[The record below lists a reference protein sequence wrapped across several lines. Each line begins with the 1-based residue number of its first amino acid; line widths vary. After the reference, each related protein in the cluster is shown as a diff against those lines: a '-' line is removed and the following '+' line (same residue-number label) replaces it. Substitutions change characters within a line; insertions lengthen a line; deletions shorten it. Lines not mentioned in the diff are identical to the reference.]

1 MAFSGGVKLGDLD
14 DFLAPSQDCVK
25 PLIEATGG
33 GGPAKLG
40 ATDARGPPPAP
51 EVQRPNLIRSKKS
64 KSDPKAEIGQVTLS
78 DCLACSGCVTSAETV
93 LLQQQSGEEFLKR
106 AAEAAITV
114 VSVSGEVRTSIASH
128 WGEAPLTTIQKLTSA
143 LQQLGATYVLESSA
157 SEAMALLEGKAE
169 FIRRFR
175 GACRD
180 QSSTQSQLPLLTSHC
195 PGWTCY
201 AEKVVDP
208 SVLPHLIPI
217 RPPQQIQG
225 RLVKTCLLEAHN
237 RKRLYRWWRAR
248 SPLFAAESWWWLH
261 SHLEGN
267 GVAGKVATGCS
278 PLSPQD
284 VYHVSV
290 QPCFDRKIEA
300 SRPQFEAPDASGVR
314 EVDTVLTATELLDL
328 VKDLA
333 PEASAADEGEQ
344 VDSLGRLLPVCST
357 GSEALTDLLLGNLF
371 ADRPVPLVCPVKAN
385 AGSGGFIEHVFREA
399 AAELFQLPTVSPLQF
414 RNRQNDDMR
423 EVLLEDPKS
432 KRVLLKFVS
441 AYGFRNIQNVMRR
454 LTKSGTSPQNECGH
468 FVEIMACPGGCL
480 NGGGQ
485 IPAPK
490 KPGAGTQ
497 SGRKDRLNAL
507 EALHHSGHGVAVV
520 PPAEHPLMLP
530 LYRYIS
536 SRAVA
541 SASTETLEA
550 KRLPL
555 KELIGG
561 VAARSWLSAQWKS
574 LKVDDEGKAVVGA
587 SVLKW

>member
-33 GGPAKLG
+33 GSAKLG
-40 ATDARGPPPAP
+40 KTDARGPISAP
-51 EVQRPNLIRSKKS
+51 QVERPNLIRSKKS

-106 AAEAAITV
+106 VVASPLTV
-114 VSVSGEVRTSIASH
+114 VSISGEVRTSIASH
-128 WGEAPLTTIQKLTSA
+128 WKETPLVTMQKLAA
-143 LQQLGATYVLESSA
+143 LLQGLGATYILEASA

-169 FIRRFR
+169 FIRRFKA
-175 GACRD
+175 ACGD
-180 QSSTQSQLPLLTSHC
+180 HPSDEMQLPLLTSHC

-237 RKRLYRWWRAR
+237 RRRLYRWWRVR
-248 SPLFAAESWWWLH
+248 SPLFAAQSWWWLQ
-261 SHLEGN
+261 SHLEDN
-267 GVAGKVATGCS
+267 GAAGHRVAGYK

-300 SRPQFEAPDASGVR
+300 ARPHFEAPGEGGVR

-328 VKDLA
+328 VQNSTTEDSGGFADSGPSDLPA
-333 PEASAADEGEQ
+333 
-344 VDSLGRLLPVCST
+344 PVCPA

-371 ADRPVPLVCPVKAN
+371 ADRAQPLLCAVRAN

-399 AAELFQLPTVSPLQF
+399 AAELFQITVDSDLLF

-432 KRVLLKFVS
+432 KRILLKFVS
-441 AYGFRNIQNVMRR
+441 AYGFRNIQNVIRR
-454 LTKSGTSPQNECGH
+454 LTKGGAQQSECGH

-480 NGGGQ
+480 NGGGM
-485 IPAPK
+485 IAEPK
-490 KPGAGTQ
+490 KVGASSQ
-497 SGRKDRLNAL
+497 ADRKERLNAL
-507 EALHHSGHGVAVV
+507 ETLLHKGQGVATV
-520 PPAEHPLMLP
+520 PPRDHPLMLP
-530 LYRYIS
+530 LYRYVA
-536 SRAVA
+536 SRATA
-541 SASTETLEA
+541 SVSARTEGCS
-550 KRLPL
+550 KRQPL
-555 KELIGG
+555 DELVGG
-561 VAARSWLSAQWKS
+561 AAVRSWLSAQWKS
-574 LKVDDEGKAVVGA
+574 LKVDDDGNAIVGTSA
-587 SVLKW
+587 LKW